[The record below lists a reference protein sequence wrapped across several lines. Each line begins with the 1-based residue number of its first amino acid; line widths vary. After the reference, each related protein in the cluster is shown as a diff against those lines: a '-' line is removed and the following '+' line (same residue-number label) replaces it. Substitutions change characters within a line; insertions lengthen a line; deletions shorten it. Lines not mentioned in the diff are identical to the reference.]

1 MDDGPRAGERARAR
15 ARVGT
20 CTWVRVQARAW
31 VRVQARGALS
41 RDPMEAT
48 AAQNLA
54 LDEGDAS
61 SADASDVAGSRL
73 LLPSDDP
80 EEWARVVEILSAPV
94 DCPADLDTIQ
104 TKFAALD
111 REPRVGSFFGSIPG
125 TIDAGKFNFEDFFS
139 KGAPLMVAVAL
150 EMPTLF
156 DGVEL
161 PIFKSRSAWGAAAE
175 IVKHSVSLTRR
186 QCACLLAHSFFG
198 SLKRPAE
205 VQPNDFRFTV
215 VDLFIGTAV
224 TPNSAT
230 TFLNYFTV
238 LGRDGF
244 AEEDKVIFE
253 RQGYCKGPSPWTWDG
268 NAKPL
273 SKVELVDGS
282 IDDCPADLHV
292 EFANCY
298 PGGGVMSGDA
308 AQEETLFLVKPEL
321 MVSMALMNRM
331 VDEEVVA
338 ISGAVKYARPCKC
351 FRSDHHSVRDQT
363 AV

>member
-1 MDDGPRAGERARAR
+1 MGDETLRLVLPCEDPEQWARA
-15 ARVGT
+15 
-20 CTWVRVQARAW
+20 
-31 VRVQARGALS
+31 
-41 RDPMEAT
+41 
-48 AAQNLA
+48 
-54 LDEGDAS
+54 
-61 SADASDVAGSRL
+61 
-73 LLPSDDP
+73 
-80 EEWARVVEILSAPV
+80 VEILSVPIEQ
-94 DCPADLDTIQ
+94 PADLDTIQ
-104 TKFAALD
+104 TKFAAAD
-111 REPRVGSFFGSIPG
+111 SEPRIGSFFDTVPG
-125 TIDAGKFNFEDFFS
+125 TAAAGTFNFEEFFA
-139 KGAPLMVAVAL
+139 KGVPLMVAVAL

-156 DGVEL
+156 EGVEL
-161 PIFKSRSAWGAAAE
+161 PIFKSRSAWGASGE
-175 IVKHSVSLTRR
+175 FVKRSITLTRR

-198 SLKRPAE
+198 SLKRPAG

-238 LGRDGF
+238 LGRDGIP
-244 AEEDKVIFE
+244 EDEVVVFD
-253 RQGYCKGPSPWTWDG
+253 RQGYCKGPSPWVWDD

-273 SKVELVDGS
+273 CKVELTDGS

-331 VDEEVVA
+331 VDEEVVG
-338 ISGAVKYARPCKC
+338 ISGAVKYFSAHQ
-351 FRSDHHSVRDQT
+351 FIHTGHIFFIVLFSS
-363 AV
+363 A

>member
-1 MDDGPRAGERARAR
+1 
-15 ARVGT
+15 
-20 CTWVRVQARAW
+20 
-31 VRVQARGALS
+31 
-41 RDPMEAT
+41 MEA
-48 AAQNLA
+48 APAHLVN
-54 LDEGDAS
+54 DEGDPPNAGAS
-61 SADASDVAGSRL
+61 GVAGSRL

-80 EEWARVVEILSAPV
+80 EEWARVVEILSVPV
-94 DCPADLDTIQ
+94 DCPTDLDAIQ
-104 TKFAALD
+104 TKFAAFD

-125 TIDAGKFNFEDFFS
+125 TIEAGKFNFKEFFS
-139 KGAPLMVAVAL
+139 KGAPLMVSVAL

-156 DGVEL
+156 DGVVL
-161 PIFKSRSAWGAAAE
+161 PIFKSRSAWGAPAE
-175 IVKHSVSLTRR
+175 FVKRSISLTRR

-198 SLKRPAE
+198 SLKRPAG

-215 VDLFIGTAV
+215 VDLFIGTAI

-244 AEEDKVIFE
+244 PQEDEVIFE

-273 SKVELVDGS
+273 SKVELIDGS

-321 MVSMALMNRM
+321 MVAMALMNRM
-331 VDEEVVA
+331 VDEEVVG
-338 ISGAVKYARPCKC
+338 ISGAVKYV
-351 FRSDHHSVRDQT
+351 RSCYIFL
-363 AV
+363 A